1 MVPAK
6 SSGSPV
12 RKSASCLSLRTASK
26 VTYKKGMKLLIDC
39 PSGTNQV
46 NTMREDK
53 TTNVSI
59 TVEIAGQTVVFQQQ
73 VNNHELQE
81 GTIALL
87 NSVMLLASNLNDE

>member
-1 MVPAK
+1 M
-6 SSGSPV
+6 
-12 RKSASCLSLRTASK
+12 
-26 VTYKKGMKLLIDC
+26 
-39 PSGTNQV
+39 

-59 TVEIAGQTVVFQQQ
+59 TVQIAEQSVTFQQQ

-87 NSVMLLASNLNDE
+87 NSVMLLAENLNE

>member
-1 MVPAK
+1 
-6 SSGSPV
+6 
-12 RKSASCLSLRTASK
+12 
-26 VTYKKGMKLLIDC
+26 
-39 PSGTNQV
+39 
-46 NTMREDK
+46 MREDK